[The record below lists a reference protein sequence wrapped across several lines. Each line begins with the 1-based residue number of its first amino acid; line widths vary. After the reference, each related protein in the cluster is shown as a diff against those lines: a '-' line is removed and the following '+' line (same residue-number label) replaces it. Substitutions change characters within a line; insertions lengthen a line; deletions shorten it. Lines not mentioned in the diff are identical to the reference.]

1 MFSVHLYQYMLIYQ
15 GYLEKQNKAIIGAGV
30 AMEGI
35 ARWGMAMGGRGD
47 GNGREGEEWF
57 RLSYLKI
64 SLYEFEFDRIK
75 II

>member
-1 MFSVHLYQYMLIYQ
+1 MV
-15 GYLEKQNKAIIGAGV
+15 
-30 AMEGI
+30 
-35 ARWGMAMGGRGD
+35 GRGD

>member
-15 GYLEKQNKAIIGAGV
+15 GYLEKQNKAIIGGGV
-30 AMEGI
+30 AMG
-35 ARWGMAMGGRGD
+35 GMVN